1 MHRRTPTLRWALP
14 LTGELAPSRQ
24 REIGAGLVLVVAAL
38 LGSVAARALSLA
50 PLDGILCAF
59 SLALSA
65 GHLIVRGILVA
76 RERAAWL
83 CLGAAAAWWTA
94 GTLVGDVLW
103 PGAGPSPADAVS
115 LMFYP
120 LACTGLVLLLR
131 RNVVGLQ
138 RSVLADGLIGG
149 LGVAALGGG
158 LVLEPILASAG
169 ADPMAVVAGLAYPL
183 GDLMLVV
190 LVVGAFALIGQRPGR
205 AWALAGAAL
214 VLLSLADVVSFSRI
228 AAGVSTDGP
237 IVTALWPLA
246 LLGLAVAAWQVPPG
260 RAPRPEGWA
269 VFLIP
274 GAAAI
279 AALGLLVYDHLGTLS
294 TGAMALAAGTIVA
307 AGVRTGFTLHEVLGL
322 HDSRRL
328 ALTDELTGL
337 GNRRRLYAALERLG
351 DGPATL
357 LLVDLDRFKEL
368 NDTLGHQAG
377 DRLLEQIGERLQR
390 LAERAWDERVTLARL
405 GGDEFAVL
413 LPDGGDAGRGLIEA
427 ALVREALQQ
436 PLVLRGITVRVE
448 ASVGIAVFPQDGA
461 TADTLLA
468 RADVAMYE
476 AKRQHSGV
484 EVYAPEIDGHSR
496 ERLALFGELRQAI
509 DDGQLVLHY
518 QPQRDLRSGR
528 ITMVEALVRWDHP
541 QRGLLGPGEFIPL
554 AEQTD
559 LMRPLTLHVL
569 ERALQQVAA
578 WERTGIS
585 LGVAVN
591 IAVAN
596 LLDAD
601 FPAAVAAAVDRSG
614 VPADRLQL
622 EITENVVMADPVRA
636 AQVLADLGRI
646 GVRLSL
652 DDFGTG
658 YSSLAYL
665 KQLPVE
671 ELKIDRSFVMGM
683 AADGL
688 DAAIVR
694 STIDLAR
701 NLGLQ
706 VVAEGVEDA
715 ATLANLEALGCDLA
729 QGFYLSRPV
738 PPAELEAWMH
748 ASAGRAPERSR
759 PGIAA
764 PAWQAAVVR

>member
-1 MHRRTPTLRWALP
+1 
-14 LTGELAPSRQ
+14 
-24 REIGAGLVLVVAAL
+24 VV
-38 LGSVAARALSLA
+38 R
-50 PLDGILCAF
+50 D
-59 SLALSA
+59 
-65 GHLIVRGILVA
+65 
-76 RERAAWL
+76 AAW
-83 CLGAAAAWWTA
+83 A
-94 GTLVGDVLW
+94 GTGV
-103 PGAGPSPADAVS
+103 SPADA
-115 LMFYP
+115 LCLAFYP
-120 LACTGLVLLLR
+120 LACAGLVLLLR
-131 RNVVGLQ
+131 RNVVGLP

-169 ADPMAVVAGLAYPL
+169 ADPMAVITALAYPL
-183 GDLMLVV
+183 GDLMLIV

-205 AWALAGAAL
+205 AWALVGATL
-214 VLLSLADVVSFSRI
+214 VLLSFADVISFSRI
-228 AAGVSTDGP
+228 ATGVATDGP
-237 IVTALWPLA
+237 VVAALWPLA
-246 LLGLAVAAWQVPPG
+246 LLALAVAAWQVPTG

-274 GAAAI
+274 GAAAL
-279 AALGLLVYDHLGTLS
+279 AALGLLVFDHLGELS
-294 TGAMALAAGTIVA
+294 TGAMALAAATILA
-307 AGVRTGFTLHEVLGL
+307 AGVRTGFTLHEVLSL

-337 GNRRRLYAALERLG
+337 GNRRRLYSALAQLKRQ
-351 DGPATL
+351 PATL

-390 LAERAWDERVTLARL
+390 LAEREWGAGTTLARL
-405 GGDEFAVL
+405 GGDEFAIL
-413 LPDGGDAGRGLIEA
+413 LPSEADSSRGVIEA
-427 ALVREALQQ
+427 ALVRETLQQ
-436 PLVLRGITVRVE
+436 PMVLRGITVRVE

-484 EVYAPEIDGHSR
+484 EVYAPERDAHSR

-509 DDGQLVLHY
+509 DDRQLVLHY

-528 ITMVEALVRWDHP
+528 VTMVEALVRWDHP
-541 QRGLLGPGEFIPL
+541 QRGLLSPGEFIPL

-559 LMRPLTLHVL
+559 LMRPLTLYVL
-569 ERALQQVAA
+569 NRALEQVGA
-578 WERTGIS
+578 WERSGIS

-596 LLDAD
+596 LLDAE

-715 ATLANLEALGCDLA
+715 ATLADLEALGCDLA

-738 PPAELEAWMH
+738 PPAELEAWMR
-748 ASAGRAPERSR
+748 ASAGPAGAPAR
-759 PGIAA
+759 PPVAR
-764 PAWQAAVVR
+764 PAWQAAVAGS

>member
-1 MHRRTPTLRWALP
+1 M
-14 LTGELAPSRQ
+14 
-24 REIGAGLVLVVAAL
+24 VAAL
-38 LGSVAARALSLA
+38 LGSLAARMLGLV
-50 PLDGILCAF
+50 PLDTVLYSFA
-59 SLALSA
+59 LAIGA
-65 GHLIVRGILVA
+65 GHCFVRAALVP

-83 CLGAAAAWWTA
+83 LLGAGAAAWTI
-94 GTLVGDVLW
+94 GSVLKTAVYGGS
-103 PGAGPSPADAVS
+103 PPSPSVVDAFFVA
-115 LMFYP
+115 FYP
-120 LACTGLVLLLR
+120 AACSGLVLLLR
-131 RNVVGLQ
+131 RHVVGLP
-138 RSVLADGLIGG
+138 RSVLYDGLIGG

-158 LVLEPILASAG
+158 LVLEPILASAVG
-169 ADPMAVVAGLAYPL
+169 DPAAVITGLVYPL
-183 GDLMLVV
+183 GDLMLIV

-205 AWALAGAAL
+205 AWALLGAMLLLWAAGDTLLLSRVAAGAPIH
-214 VLLSLADVVSFSRI
+214 DV
-228 AAGVSTDGP
+228 AGV
-237 IVTALWPLA
+237 VAWPLA
-246 LLGLAVAAWQVPPG
+246 MLALALAAWQVPRG
-260 RAPRPEGWA
+260 RSPRPENWA

-274 GAAAI
+274 AAAAL
-279 AALGLLVYDHLGTLS
+279 AALGLLVYNHSGVLS
-294 TGAMALAAGTIVA
+294 TGAMALATATIVA
-307 AGVRTGFTLHEVLGL
+307 AGVRTAFTLHEVLGL
-322 HDSRRL
+322 QDERRL

-337 GNRRRLYAALERLG
+337 GNRRRLYAALGELG

-357 LLVDLDRFKEL
+357 LLIDLDRFKEL

-377 DRLLEQIGERLQR
+377 DRLLEQVGERIST
-390 LAERAWDERVTLARL
+390 LAAREWGPETTLARL
-405 GGDEFAVL
+405 GGDEFAIL
-413 LPDGGDAGRGLIEA
+413 LPSDADADRGMLAA
-427 ALVREALQQ
+427 ALVRENLQA

-448 ASVGIAVFPQDGA
+448 ASVGVAVFPDDGA
-461 TADTLLA
+461 TPDALLA

-476 AKRQHSGV
+476 AKRQHTGV
-484 EVYAPEIDGHSR
+484 ELYCAERDAHSR
-496 ERLALFGELRQAI
+496 DRLALFGELRQAI
-509 DDGQLVLHY
+509 DDDQLVVHY

-528 ITMVEALVRWDHP
+528 VTSVEALVRWEHP

-569 ERALQQVAA
+569 DRALAQIAA
-578 WERTGIS
+578 WEREGLH

-591 IAVAN
+591 VAVAN
-596 LLDAD
+596 LLDSS
-601 FPAAVAAAVDRSG
+601 FPAAVAAAVSRSG
-614 VPADRLQL
+614 VPAGRLQL

-636 AQVLADLGRI
+636 AQIMGELGRL

-683 AADGL
+683 AGDGS

-715 ATLANLEALGCDLA
+715 ATMADLEALGCDLA

-738 PPAELEAWMH
+738 PAGELTRWLHRTAAPAP
-748 ASAGRAPERSR
+748 APA
-759 PGIAA
+759 PQGA
-764 PAWQAAVVR
+764 PAWQATVAPVSGR